1 MSGAGSDYVVC
12 AADELGEGDHLVV
25 ELEGRE
31 IGVFRLDGEYLA
43 YTNWCAHQGGPVCE
57 GDLAGTTE
65 ATRDL
70 ETGRYEMEWV
80 KEDRVLRCPWHAW
93 EFDAATGA
101 CLHTDRYKLIEH
113 EARIEDGEVV
123 VSL

>member
-1 MSGAGSDYVVC
+1 MSEHRVAP
-12 AADELGEGDHLVV
+12 ADELDDGEHLVV

-31 IGVFRLDGEYLA
+31 IGVFRIEGDYLA

-65 ATRDL
+65 ARLDPDSR
-70 ETGRYEMEWV
+70 RYEMEWV
-80 KEDRVLRCPWHAW
+80 KESRVLRCPWHAW
-93 EFDAATGA
+93 EFDALTGA
-101 CLHTDRYKLIEH
+101 CLHSERYRLVEH
-113 EARIEDGEVV
+113 DARVEDGEIV